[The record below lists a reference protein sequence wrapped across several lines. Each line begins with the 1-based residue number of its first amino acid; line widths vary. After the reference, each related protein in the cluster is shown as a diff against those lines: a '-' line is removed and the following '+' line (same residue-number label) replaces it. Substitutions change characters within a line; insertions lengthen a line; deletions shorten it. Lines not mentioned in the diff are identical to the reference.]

1 MSRSF
6 QPILGAKC
14 TDLRDIRLP
23 CIAFIKLDGWRAV
36 WQHLEFFTRKLNAV
50 PNREVQQL
58 FSKLDIPTGY
68 DGELIYGEPN
78 ASDCFRRTD
87 KILKSAGAPGDG
99 IRFFVFDNAALPY
112 PYYRR
117 YESLQEMLPNV
128 IRLDGHLIET
138 YDQLVEFEKNAVE
151 LRYEG
156 IVTRNPEGVYKLGRS
171 TMNEQYLVK
180 VKRFSHIEAK
190 VVGFE
195 ELFRN
200 ANPATLDGRG
210 YTQRSTHAEGK
221 IPAGVLGALIVH
233 WRGQELRVGTG
244 FTSKER
250 REIWLHRS
258 NFLGHLARIKHLNT
272 GAKPVDEGGT
282 GIRPPLVFTGFRHDL

>member
-1 MSRSF
+1 MSRAF
-6 QPILGAKC
+6 QPVLGAKC

-23 CIAFIKLDGWRAV
+23 CYASLKFDGWRAV
-36 WQHLEFFTRKLNAV
+36 WQHLEFFTRKLKAV
-50 PNREVQQL
+50 PNREVQQM
-58 FSKLDIPTGY
+58 FSRLDIPTGY

-78 ASDCFRRTD
+78 APDCFRRTD
-87 KILKSAGAPGDG
+87 KILKRAGAPGDG
-99 IRFFVFDNAALPY
+99 IRFFVFDNAAVPG
-112 PYYRR
+112 PFYRR
-117 YESLQEMLPNV
+117 YESLEEKLPNV
-128 IRLDGHLIET
+128 VRLDHHLIET
-138 YDQLVEFEKNAVE
+138 YEQLVAFEAAAVD

-180 VKRFSHIEAK
+180 VKRFSHIEGK

-195 ELFRN
+195 EQYHN

-221 IPAGVLGALIVH
+221 VPAGVLGALIVH
-233 WRGQELRVGTG
+233 WRGQDLRVGTG
-244 FTSKER
+244 FTGQER
-250 REIWLHRS
+250 REIWNNRS
-258 NFLGHLARIKHLNT
+258 HFLGQLARIKHLTT

-282 GIRPPLVFTGFRHDL
+282 GLRPPLVFTGFRNDL